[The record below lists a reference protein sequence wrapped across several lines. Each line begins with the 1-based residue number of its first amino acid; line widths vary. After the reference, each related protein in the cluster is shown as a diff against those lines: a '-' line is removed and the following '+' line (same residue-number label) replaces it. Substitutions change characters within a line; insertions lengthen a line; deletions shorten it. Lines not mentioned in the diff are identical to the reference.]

1 MSKRAT
7 RTKTE
12 IRQEQI
18 AQAALALIS
27 RWGLR
32 GLNVTTLAKEVGV
45 VPSAIYR
52 HYASKEAVLDAV
64 LKLIRQRLFEN
75 VDGVR
80 HDFASALERLDQLL
94 QLHIEMILN
103 NPGMPRVV
111 FSEEIFS
118 GQPERRRH
126 VFQMIQ
132 AYLEKVAEIVREGQS
147 QARIRPDLPPETVA
161 KMFLGLVQTA
171 SILRLMS
178 DGQFD
183 AGKYRKAAWQI
194 FSEMLSIGQPSSAKE
209 PITNRNRRSKNIKT
223 ELENEI

>member
-1 MSKRAT
+1 MSKRAA

-52 HYASKEAVLDAV
+52 HYTSKEAVLDAV

-94 QLHIEMILN
+94 QRHIEMILN

-118 GQPERRRH
+118 GQPGRRRR

-178 DGQFD
+178 DGHFD

-194 FSEMLSIGQPSSAKE
+194 FSGMLSIGQPSSAKE